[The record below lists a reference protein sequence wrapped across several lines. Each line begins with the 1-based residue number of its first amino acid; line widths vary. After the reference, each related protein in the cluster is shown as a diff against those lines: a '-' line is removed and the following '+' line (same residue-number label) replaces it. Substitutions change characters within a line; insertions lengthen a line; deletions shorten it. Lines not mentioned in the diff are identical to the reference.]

1 MLKNHNGENKK
12 LTFFRRNTDVQRK
25 NDLSNKLQV
34 IFSSHL
40 HCKTPIIKPFEK
52 ANLKK
57 ILIKSNLLKEN

>member
-1 MLKNHNGENKK
+1 MLKNQNGENTK
-12 LTFFRRNTDVQRK
+12 LIFFRTNTDVQRK
-25 NDLSNKLQV
+25 IDLSNKLQA